1 MKQNID
7 VFDFALDE
15 EVRAEIMKLDKSSSL
30 FFDYTTFEF
39 VEYFDDISSKI
50 FKVAFYIHLSVY
62 LFKLI
67 IIHSL
72 K

>member
-30 FFDYTTFEF
+30 FFDYTYSEF

-50 FKVAFYIHLSVY
+50 FKVAFYIYIYQCIYLS
-62 LFKLI
+62 
-67 IIHSL
+67 
-72 K
+72 

>member
-30 FFDYTTFEF
+30 FFDYTNFEF

-50 FKVAFYIHLSVY
+50 FKVAFYIYIYQCIYLS
-62 LFKLI
+62 
-67 IIHSL
+67 
-72 K
+72 

>member
-30 FFDYTTFEF
+30 FFDYTDSEF

-50 FKVAFYIHLSVY
+50 FKVAFYIYIYQCIYLS
-62 LFKLI
+62 
-67 IIHSL
+67 
-72 K
+72 

>member
-30 FFDYTTFEF
+30 FFDYTYSEF
-39 VEYFDDISSKI
+39 VEYFVDISSKI
-50 FKVAFYIHLSVY
+50 FKVAFYIYIYQCIYLS
-62 LFKLI
+62 
-67 IIHSL
+67 
-72 K
+72 